1 MSLFGELKRRN
12 VFRVAM
18 LYVVAAWLVIEV
30 AETVLPIFEVPDGV
44 LRGLVVL
51 LVIGIVPALGFA
63 WIYELTPE
71 GLKRD
76 TGVTENTEFSATTG
90 HRLNWATLV
99 VAVLAISFLAY
110 DRFIP
115 NGPAVQP
122 AAEQASASAAAPP
135 GTAAADSVQRETA
148 ASPTATSAGGERPS
162 VAVLPF
168 ANLSTDPEQEF
179 FADGITEDI
188 LTRLAGVSGLRVI
201 SRTSVMRYKNSEL
214 SLPEIAAELGVSHV
228 LEGSVR
234 RAGDRVRITGQ
245 LIRAEDDAHLWADS
259 FDRELADIFSVQTEI
274 AARIAEQLELQLTE
288 RDRKAIAQRGT
299 DSPEAYEY
307 FLRARAVSR
316 RSFSTPAEMQAMTA
330 EAAGYLEAA
339 LELDP
344 EYAEAWAGLAGAA
357 LERMYWNEGDAS
369 AALADWEKAVEAAQ
383 RAIRVGPEQAAG
395 YLALGR
401 AYYARGEVEAAREQF
416 RRAAELEPDL
426 PEVLVIQA
434 ALLSGQGDLLEA
446 LERLERAAELDP
458 ADPNVWQDLSEL
470 YSDLGE
476 FGRARDALNR
486 AWGELAPHEA
496 RLNCHLMSVALAEG
510 DVPRAKAHV
519 DRFLELEGYS
529 PFAQNCAASFHVR
542 AGDLTEAV
550 RLVRQRE
557 TFVLAQAPLAGAVV
571 LSKAGQPAE
580 KFLEAAEREL
590 ERAVPRSSEAARL
603 YTRARIAVMRDQR
616 ELALDL
622 LEQAI
627 AAGYW
632 LGPWYQRAPEWD
644 PIRDDPRLQAIT
656 APMNAELER
665 MRAELAAQLAV
676 GS

>member
-1 MSLFGELKRRN
+1 VSLLGELKRRN

-18 LYVVAAWLVIEV
+18 LYVVAAWLIIEV
-30 AETVLPIFEVPDGV
+30 AETVLPIFDVPDGV

-51 LVIGIVPALGFA
+51 LVIGLVPALGLA

-110 DRFIP
+110 DRLVP
-115 NGPAVQP
+115 RDTVSESAAGQP
-122 AAEQASASAAAPP
+122 PASAAAPA
-135 GTAAADSVQRETA
+135 TAAQEPQVASVAMTD
-148 ASPTATSAGGERPS
+148 ERPA

-179 FADGITEDI
+179 FADGMTEDI

-245 LIRAEDDAHLWADS
+245 LIRASDDAHLWADS

-316 RSFSTPAEMQAMTA
+316 RSFSTPAELQAMIA

-339 LELDP
+339 VELDP
-344 EYAEAWAGLAGAA
+344 EYAEAWAGLASNA
-357 LERMYWNEGDAS
+357 LNQMYRNESDQS
-369 AALADWEKAVEAAQ
+369 VALADWEKAVEAAR

-401 AYYARGEVEAAREQF
+401 AYRARGEVEAAQEQF
-416 RRAAELEPDL
+416 RRAAELEPDS

-434 ALLSGQGDLLEA
+434 ALLSRRGDLLEA

-458 ADPNVWQDLSEL
+458 ADPNVWQSLSEL

-510 DVPRAKAHV
+510 DVPRAQAHV

-529 PFAQNCAASFHVR
+529 PFAQNCAAAFHVR
-542 AGDLTEAV
+542 AGDLAEAV
-550 RLVRQRE
+550 QLVRQRE
-557 TFVLAQAPLAGAVV
+557 AFLLAQAPLTAAVV

-644 PIRDDPRLQAIT
+644 PLRDDPRLQAIT

-665 MRAELAAQLAV
+665 MRAELAARRAA

>member
-1 MSLFGELKRRN
+1 MSLLGELKRRN

-18 LYVVAAWLVIEV
+18 LYVVAAWLLIEV
-30 AETVLPIFEVPDGV
+30 AETVLPIFDVPDGV

-51 LVIGIVPALGFA
+51 LVIGLVPALGFA

-76 TGVTENTEFSATTG
+76 TGVAENTEFSATTG
-90 HRLNWATLV
+90 HRLNWATLF

-110 DRFIP
+110 DRLVP
-115 NGPAVQP
+115 RDTASESAAGQP
-122 AAEQASASAAAPP
+122 PASAAAPVTTDAELP
-135 GTAAADSVQRETA
+135 AQEKVTAAAN
-148 ASPTATSAGGERPS
+148 ERPA

-188 LTRLAGVSGLRVI
+188 LTRLAGVSSLRVI
-201 SRTSVMRYKNSEL
+201 SRTSVMRYKNTEL

-245 LIRAEDDAHLWADS
+245 LIRASDDAHLWADS

-307 FLRARAVSR
+307 ILRARGVSR
-316 RSFSTPAEMQAMTA
+316 RSFSTPAELQAMTA

-357 LERMYWNEGDAS
+357 LEQMYRNDSDAS

-401 AYYARGEVEAAREQF
+401 AYHARGDVEAAREQF
-416 RRAAELEPDL
+416 RRAAELEPDS

-458 ADPNVWQDLSEL
+458 ADPNVWQSLSEL

-496 RLNCHLMSVALAEG
+496 RLNCHLMSIALAEG
-510 DVPRAKAHV
+510 DVPRAQAHV

-529 PFAQNCAASFHVR
+529 PFAQNCAAAFHVR

-557 TFVLAQAPLAGAVV
+557 AYVLAQAPLTGAVV
-571 LSKAGQPAE
+571 LNKAGQPAE
-580 KFLEAAEREL
+580 KFLEAAERNL

-603 YTRARIAVMRDQR
+603 YARARIAVMRDQR

-644 PIRDDPRLQAIT
+644 PLRDDPRLQAIM

-665 MRAELAAQLAV
+665 MRAELAARLAA

>member
-1 MSLFGELKRRN
+1 MNLLGELKRRN

-30 AETVLPIFEVPDGV
+30 AETVLPIFDVPDGV
-44 LRGLVVL
+44 LRGLVLL
-51 LVIGIVPALGFA
+51 LVIGLVPALGLA
-63 WIYELTPE
+63 WIYELTPQ

-76 TGVTENTEFSATTG
+76 TGVTENTELSAHTG

-99 VAVLAISFLAY
+99 VALLAISFLAY
-110 DRFIP
+110 DRLVP
-115 NGPAVQP
+115 SDTVSAPVGGQAPRST
-122 AAEQASASAAAPP
+122 AAPVTVGQEPEAAARV
-135 GTAAADSVQRETA
+135 TADV
-148 ASPTATSAGGERPS
+148 RPA

-188 LTRLAGVSGLRVI
+188 LTRLAGVGGLRVI

-245 LIRAEDDAHLWADS
+245 LIRASDDAHLWADN
-259 FDRELADIFSVQTEI
+259 FDRDLADIFSVQTEI
-274 AARIAEQLELQLTE
+274 ASRIAEQLELQLTE
-288 RDRKAIAQRGT
+288 RDRQAIAQRGT
-299 DSPEAYEY
+299 GSPEAYEY

-316 RSFSTPAEMQAMTA
+316 RSFSTPAEVEAMIA
-330 EAAGYLEAA
+330 EAEGYLELA

-344 EYAEAWAGLAGAA
+344 EYAEAWAWLAMAT
-357 LERMYWNEGDAS
+357 LDRVYRSESDES
-369 AALADWEKAVEAAQ
+369 AALAEWEKAVEEAR
-383 RAIRVGPEQAAG
+383 RAIQVGPDQAAG

-401 AYYARGEVEAAREQF
+401 IYRARGQVEAAREQV
-416 RRAAELEPDL
+416 RLAADLEPDS
-426 PEVLVIQA
+426 PEVLVA
-434 ALLSGQGDLLEA
+434 EAVLLVNQGQLLES
-446 LERLERAAELDP
+446 LDLLERAATLDP
-458 ADPNVWQDLSEL
+458 ADPNVWDFISEI
-470 YSDLGE
+470 YADLGDY
-476 FGRARDALNR
+476 RAARESMR
-486 AWGELAPHEA
+486 KAWGELTPHEA
-496 RLNCHLMSVALAEG
+496 RLNCHLMAIALAEG
-510 DVPRAKAHV
+510 DVARARTHV

-529 PFAQNCAASFHVR
+529 PFAQNCASSFHLR
-542 AGDLTEAV
+542 AGDINEAV

-557 TFVLAQAPLAGAVV
+557 TFVLAQAPLSAAVV

-590 ERAVPRSSEAARL
+590 ERAVPRRSEGSRL

-616 ELALDL
+616 ELALDF

-632 LGPWYQRAPEWD
+632 VGPWSRLAPEWD
-644 PIRDDPRLQAIT
+644 PVRDEPRFQAID
-656 APMNAELER
+656 NQLEADLQR
-665 MRAELAAQLAV
+665 MRAEFAARRAE
-676 GS
+676 GP

>member
-1 MSLFGELKRRN
+1 VSLFGELKRRN

-110 DRFIP
+110 DRLVP
-115 NGPAVQP
+115 RDTASESAAGQP
-122 AAEQASASAAAPP
+122 PASAAAPV
-135 GTAAADSVQRETA
+135 TADRELPAQAKTMAATD
-148 ASPTATSAGGERPS
+148 ERPA

-245 LIRAEDDAHLWADS
+245 LIRASDDAHLWADS

-288 RDRKAIAQRGT
+288 SDRQAIAQRGT
-299 DSPEAYEY
+299 SNPQAYEY
-307 FLRARAVSR
+307 FLRARAVGR
-316 RSFSTPAEMQAMTA
+316 GSFSTPAEREAMIA
-330 EAAGYLEAA
+330 EAEGYLEAA
-339 LELDP
+339 VQLDP
-344 EYAEAWAGLAGAA
+344 RYAAAWAGLATAS
-357 LERMYWNEGDAS
+357 LERVYGLESNES
-369 AALADWEKAVEAAQ
+369 SALANWDRAADAAR
-383 RAIRVGPEQAAG
+383 RAIRVGPDEAAG

-401 AYYARGEVEAAREQF
+401 VYLAQGQAELALEQF
-416 RRAAELEPDL
+416 ERAAELEPDS
-426 PEVLVIQA
+426 PEVLSVQA
-434 ALLSGQGDLLEA
+434 ALFSMRGELLEA

-458 ADPNVWQDLSEL
+458 GDPHVWDNISDLYSEL
-470 YSDLGE
+470 GE
-476 FGRARDALNR
+476 YELARDTLNR
-486 AWGELAPHEA
+486 AWGELTPHEA
-496 RLNCHLMSVALAEG
+496 RLNCHLMGIALAEG
-510 DVPRAKAHV
+510 DLERAEQHV
-519 DRFLELEGYS
+519 ERFLELEAYS
-529 PFAQNCAASFHVR
+529 PFASNCAIAFYVV
-542 AGDLTEAV
+542 AGELGEAV
-550 RLVRQRE
+550 RIVERQRPFFLARASL
-557 TFVLAQAPLAGAVV
+557 TAAAALVLAGE
-571 LSKAGQPAE
+571 PANE
-580 KFLEAAEREL
+580 FLEAAERDL
-590 ERAVPRSSEAARL
+590 EREVPRGSEAWRL
-603 YTRARIAVMRDQR
+603 FRRSRIALLRGQQ
-616 ELALDL
+616 ELAVDL
-622 LEQAI
+622 LQQAI

-632 LGPWYQRAPEWD
+632 PWLQLMPEWERL
-644 PIRDDPRLQAIT
+644 RDEPGYQAIVSDLD
-656 APMNAELER
+656 ARLEQ
-665 MRAELAAQLAV
+665 MRAELAARLAA

>member
-1 MSLFGELKRRN
+1 VNLLGELKRRN

-30 AETVLPIFEVPDGV
+30 AETVLPIFDVPDGV

-76 TGVTENTEFSATTG
+76 TGVTENPEYSAATG